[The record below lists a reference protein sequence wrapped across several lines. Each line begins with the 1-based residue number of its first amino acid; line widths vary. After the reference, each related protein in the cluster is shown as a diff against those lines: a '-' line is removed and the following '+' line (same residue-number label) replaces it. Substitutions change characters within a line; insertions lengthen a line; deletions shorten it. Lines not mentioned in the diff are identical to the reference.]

1 MGYML
6 LLPLVAMLAS
16 SAAAVVPLPLTRE
29 YSVVAV
35 FDAGSSGTRVHI
47 YRPQWPSPSATGTV
61 PDFAPNPPSKK
72 VKPGLSSFA
81 GKDGQVAAYMSPLA
95 DFITE
100 SIKAPGDAGP
110 SSGSCLVIL
119 GATAG
124 LRSVPA
130 AAQTLL
136 EAAKNAV
143 AAAVPCTIG
152 SFRVISGEE
161 EGGYGWLSV
170 QTLSR
175 RLPGQSSA
183 ADGYWGVLEVGGA
196 SMQVTFPLQPPA
208 LDAAMTRFRAPFG
221 TQSESLYSHSF
232 LGYGLDSARR
242 TYNDF
247 YASKLT
253 AEAAMY
259 VVVQLRTL
267 ALAYTVFD
275 AGTLT
280 PACYRATPTKATPVR
295 TTCSRASP
303 APPWVQVTL
312 TLALQPSK
320 LRCFPLRNVAPH
332 PVCLGGSASLICQT

>member
-1 MGYML
+1 MISML
-6 LLPLVAMLAS
+6 LLSLAAVLAS
-16 SAAAVVPLPLTRE
+16 LSDAAVPLSLTRE

-47 YRPQWPSPSATGTV
+47 YRPQWPAIPSAAGTV

-81 GKDGQVAAYMSPLA
+81 GKDDQVAAYMSPLA
-95 DFITE
+95 DFVTE
-100 SIKAPGDAGP
+100 NIKAAGDVAP
-110 SSGSCLVIL
+110 SPGSCLVIL

-124 LRSVPA
+124 LRSVPS
-130 AAQTLL
+130 AAQKLL

-170 QTLSR
+170 QALSK
-175 RLPGQSSA
+175 RLPGQPNA

-196 SMQVTFPLQPPA
+196 SMQVTAPLQPPA
-208 LDAAMTRFRAPFG
+208 LNAAMTRFKAPFG

-242 TYNDF
+242 SYNDF
-247 YASKLT
+247 YAGKLT
-253 AEAAMY
+253 SEAALY
-259 VVVQLRTL
+259 ARARLRFHNIHHF
-267 ALAYTVFD
+267 VFC

-280 PACYRATPTKATPVR
+280 RACYRATQTKAT
-295 TTCSRASP
+295 
-303 APPWVQVTL
+303 
-312 TLALQPSK
+312 
-320 LRCFPLRNVAPH
+320 
-332 PVCLGGSASLICQT
+332 